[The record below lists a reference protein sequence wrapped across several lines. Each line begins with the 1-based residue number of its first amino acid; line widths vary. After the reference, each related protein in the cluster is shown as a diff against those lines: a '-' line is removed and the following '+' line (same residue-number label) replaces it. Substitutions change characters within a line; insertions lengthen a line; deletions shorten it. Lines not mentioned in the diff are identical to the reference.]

1 MIHSVDSS
9 AETVPISASQQF
21 IQRTLPVLERRVD
34 EAIAGKLG
42 GLDLVMSNV
51 QIIDSAGLNW
61 LLSVQGR
68 LETLGIRLRLLD
80 PSPIMADVLL
90 ATRLDSRFTVEVTTA
105 PDFAGQENGANH
117 AR

>member
-1 MIHSVDSS
+1 MMHSVDTG
-9 AETVPISASQQF
+9 AEAVPITASQQI

-34 EAIAGKLG
+34 EAIAGKPAV
-42 GLDLVMSNV
+42 LDLVTSSV

-80 PSPIMADVLL
+80 PSPILADVLL
-90 ATRLDSRFTVEVTTA
+90 ATRLDSRFTVETTPKA
-105 PDFAGQENGANH
+105 DPVNTGNGADH